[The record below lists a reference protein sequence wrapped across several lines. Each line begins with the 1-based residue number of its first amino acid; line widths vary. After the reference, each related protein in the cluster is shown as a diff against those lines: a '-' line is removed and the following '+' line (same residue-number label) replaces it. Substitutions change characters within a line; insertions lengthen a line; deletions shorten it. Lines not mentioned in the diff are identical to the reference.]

1 MFVGKR
7 GMPGPR
13 TSGGN
18 PAVHA
23 DSAGRRVPSYDCRV
37 AVALSTPE
45 PRKKA
50 QQAEQAPVAGVVVLL
65 GVAPV
70 ELVLVEG
77 RFGLRGRGEV
87 AGGAGRAAARVV
99 GDDRGLVARSERA
112 DALGAAREIG
122 GPAGIRTQDQGI
134 HVTPRFPPGV
144 DYLFTLGP
152 WDRWGAG
159 R

>member
-1 MFVGKR
+1 
-7 GMPGPR
+7 MPGPR

-23 DSAGRRVPSYDCRV
+23 DSAGRRVQSYDCRV

-70 ELVLVEG
+70 ERSWSRAGSVCA
-77 RFGLRGRGEV
+77 EV
-87 AGGAGRAAARVV
+87 
-99 GDDRGLVARSERA
+99 ERA
-112 DALGAAREIG
+112 LVVPVAAPRVSSVVTVGWLLGQSGPTRLARHEKLV
-122 GPAGIRTQDQGI
+122 GPLGFEPRTKG
-134 HVTPRFPPGV
+134 
-144 DYLFTLGP
+144 FT
-152 WDRWGAG
+152 
-159 R
+159 